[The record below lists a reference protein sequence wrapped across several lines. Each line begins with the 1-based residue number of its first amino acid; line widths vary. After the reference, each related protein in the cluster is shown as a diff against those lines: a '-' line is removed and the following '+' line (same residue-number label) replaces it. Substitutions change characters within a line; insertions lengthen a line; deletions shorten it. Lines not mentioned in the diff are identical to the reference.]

1 MRSRSVHASMRSTIA
16 ALAVVVLPLA
26 GCTKTEG
33 VSSGD
38 VALNSTGG
46 SFVVQCID
54 QKFVK
59 LVSWQPVPGYTAK
72 VIVQGPS
79 AEASLKFSSDSANDI
94 RVAVRCVDAVPR
106 VEEFVEEDAATAS
119 MGDA

>member
-1 MRSRSVHASMRSTIA
+1 MRSTIA
-16 ALAVVVLPLA
+16 ALVVVVLPLA
-26 GCTKTEG
+26 GCTRTEG
-33 VSSGD
+33 VNSGD

-59 LVSWQPVPGYTAK
+59 IVSWQPVPGYTAK
-72 VIVQGPS
+72 VIVPGPS

-94 RVAVRCVDAVPR
+94 RVAVRCVDAVPK
-106 VEEFVEEDAATAS
+106 VEEFVEEEDAAVTS